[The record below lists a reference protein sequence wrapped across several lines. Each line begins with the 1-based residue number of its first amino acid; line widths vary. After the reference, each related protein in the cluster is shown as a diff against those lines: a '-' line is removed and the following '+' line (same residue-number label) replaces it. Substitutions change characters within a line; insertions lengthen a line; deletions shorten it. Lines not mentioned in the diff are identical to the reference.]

1 MIRPSPRTTGPIMTA
16 EPVCVSPVSQPAVS
30 NPSSRLRRLICS
42 QNPFYLLSVCFVLHA
57 SAQWFHSDNG
67 ESFSPWPLLGLTVGY
82 IALLAITGFVIVR
95 FGKVWDD
102 ARSILLLILLLF
114 VEMSLIFDETLVRE
128 PDTGRRLLIAGL
140 VCSMVLSEILLL
152 SLKIRL
158 PWLFRIPYHLLLGL
172 LFLYPLLLAGK
183 NTLPMQTVSWLI
195 LAFPTVAGGILL
207 TLLPAIRRGPEY
219 TQNNGTP
226 WRWPWYPWSLFVFL
240 AFCVAFRAYAISL
253 SFDPVF
259 GEPLTAALS
268 FESTFGL
275 YFLIPLVF
283 AVGLLLMEA
292 GLVSKHDGAIRLAMW
307 VPMICLI
314 MALPPASG
322 SGTYRDFVLRVT
334 QQIGSPI
341 WVTLLLSAAFYGYAM
356 VRRVATANVLMAW
369 SLIAVSRVSPQMV
382 NVTLSTQPIIW
393 PLVLLAAIEFMRGVQ
408 RGNSREVF
416 IGLMIAIAA
425 LQPWLEPIGQ
435 TNTRSLLIV
444 GGLLTIAVLGVGA
457 VFRDDFAWLLRIV
470 GGPMLLLATI
480 VGTVISHWADQ
491 LAAIWYTV
499 AIVAITTVIAFAYS
513 AAVRMRLYQLCGWAS
528 GLLGTIAII
537 VEAATMLVHESG
549 WKGATSFSVGIGWF
563 VLAVVI
569 SSWKAGWLRTLG
581 PWFRGMLT
589 SRSERL
595 DLNFY

>member
-1 MIRPSPRTTGPIMTA
+1 MTA
-16 EPVCVSPVSQPAVS
+16 EPVSEATVSQPEVPKS
-30 NPSSRLRRLICS
+30 SSRLRRLICS

-57 SAQWFHSDNG
+57 SAQWFHSDSG
-67 ESFSPWPLLGLTVGY
+67 EAFSPWPLLGLTVGY

-140 VCSMVLSEILLL
+140 AFSMVLSEVLLL

-158 PWLFRIPYHLLLGL
+158 PWLFRVPYHLLLGL

-183 NTLPMQTVSWLI
+183 NTLPMQMVSWLI
-195 LAFPTVAGGILL
+195 LAFPTVGGVILL
-207 TLLPAIRRGPEY
+207 TLLPAIRRGPKYMKE
-219 TQNNGTP
+219 NGTP

-240 AFCVAFRAYAISL
+240 AFCIAFRAYAISL

-259 GEPLTAALS
+259 GESLTAALS
-268 FESTFGL
+268 FESTFGI

-283 AVGLLLMEA
+283 AAGVLLLEA

-307 VPMICLI
+307 VPIICLI

-322 SGTYRDFVLRVT
+322 SGTYRAFALRVT
-334 QQIGSPI
+334 EQIGSPI
-341 WVTLLLSAAFYGYAM
+341 WVTLLLSAAFYGHAM

-369 SLIAVSRVSPQMV
+369 SLIAVSRISPQLV
-382 NVTLSTQPIIW
+382 NVTLSTEPIIW
-393 PLVLLAAIEFMRGVQ
+393 PLVLLAVIEFARGVQ

-416 IGLMIAIAA
+416 ISLLIAIAA
-425 LQPWLEPIGQ
+425 LQPWLEPIGL
-435 TNTRSLLIV
+435 TNVRSLLIV
-444 GGLLTIAVLGVGA
+444 GGLVMLALLGTGA

-470 GGPMLLLATI
+470 GAPLLLLVTI
-480 VGTVISHWADQ
+480 VGIVMSYRPGQ
-491 LAAIWYTV
+491 PAAIWYAV
-499 AIVAITTVIAFAYS
+499 AVVAVTTIVAFVYS
-513 AAVRMRLYQLCGWAS
+513 AAVRMRLYQLCGWTS
-528 GLLGTIAII
+528 GLLGTTAII
-537 VEAATMLVHESG
+537 IEAVSLLVHESG

-563 VLAVVI
+563 VVAVVI
-569 SSWKAGWLRTLG
+569 SSWKAGWLRSCG

-589 SRSERL
+589 SQSERL